1 VILESESMFK
11 FGFWNGQGPIPA
23 TLKEKLK
30 AYVAKVHANGRKVRL
45 WATPDSLL
53 GFQALL
59 DIGVD
64 YIGTDKLSLL
74 ADYLKLGNSK

>member
-1 VILESESMFK
+1 
-11 FGFWNGQGPIPA
+11 
-23 TLKEKLK
+23 
-30 AYVAKVHANGRKVRL
+30 L

-53 GFQALL
+53 GYQALI

-74 ADYLKLGNSK
+74 ADYLKFSESK

>member
-1 VILESESMFK
+1 MLK
-11 FGFWNGQGPIPA
+11 FGLWNGQGPIPA
-23 TLKEKLK
+23 VLKEKLK
-30 AYVAKVHANGRKVRL
+30 NYVDQVHANGRKIRL

-53 GFQALL
+53 AYQALL

-74 ADYLKLGNSK
+74 ADYLKFSQSK